1 MRESTSEVLRPLSC
15 APLGASGGDPATQG
29 AGLGTRIDVMTNA
42 RLEQF
47 ADGDLAAFESLFRE
61 FQGEVYG
68 WIVRLVRDRAAAEE
82 LTVETFLR
90 IYNARARFDAG
101 RSFPA
106 WARRIASNLALSY
119 LKSHPA
125 QSALLGEPPAAVPED
140 PAIRRETREAIALA
154 FRALPAKLQAVA
166 SLALIEQQSYDD
178 IAEGLGIS
186 VGAVK
191 SRVFRAVRVLRT
203 TLKRMGVEP

>member
-1 MRESTSEVLRPLSC
+1 
-15 APLGASGGDPATQG
+15 
-29 AGLGTRIDVMTNA
+29 MTDA
-42 RLEQF
+42 RLERF

-68 WIVRLVRDRAAAEE
+68 WIVRMVRDRGAAEE

-125 QSALLGEPPAAVPED
+125 RPETPVEPPGEAPED
-140 PAIRRETREAIALA
+140 PAIRRETRESIATA

-178 IAEGLGIS
+178 IADGLGIS

-191 SRVFRAVRVLRT
+191 SRVFRAVRILRT
-203 TLKRMGVEP
+203 KLKRMGIQP